1 MVNFRFYG
9 LFHGKKIKM
18 IKNTLPLVKTQI
30 LVYNG
35 GVFKNKIKIRNYLI

>member
-9 LFHGKKIKM
+9 LFHSKKMKM
-18 IKNTLPLVKTQI
+18 IKNTLSLVKTQI

-35 GVFKNKIKIRNYLI
+35 EVFKNKVKIRNYLI